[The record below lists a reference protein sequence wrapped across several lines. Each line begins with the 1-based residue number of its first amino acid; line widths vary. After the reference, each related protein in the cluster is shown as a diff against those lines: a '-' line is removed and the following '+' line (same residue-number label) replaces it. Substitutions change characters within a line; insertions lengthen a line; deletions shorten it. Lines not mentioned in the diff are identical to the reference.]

1 MAFFLE
7 GFVAHR
13 FYLGQTGLNFFYLLF
28 CWTLIPAVIAL
39 VDFIA
44 FLTMSK
50 ENFDLKYNP
59 VYFSQPIT
67 HNYVP
72 ISPITPK
79 DAATE
84 IERLHG
90 AYTFIFMVC
99 FANTRIQIAAQR
111 IINLPCH
118 PINTSGPRFPSF
130 PGR

>member
-1 MAFFLE
+1 MKGELHLGEGKALVQLLE
-7 GFVAHR
+7 AEVGGLLTEAATADVQAVLADQTMRGVAHTAGAR
-13 FYLGQTGLNFFYLLF
+13 ARAELLGVSVPGSLNH
-28 CWTLIPAVIAL
+28 VGQ
-39 VDFIA
+39 
-44 FLTMSK
+44 S
-50 ENFDLKYNP
+50 
-59 VYFSQPIT
+59 
-67 HNYVP
+67 
-72 ISPITPK
+72 PK